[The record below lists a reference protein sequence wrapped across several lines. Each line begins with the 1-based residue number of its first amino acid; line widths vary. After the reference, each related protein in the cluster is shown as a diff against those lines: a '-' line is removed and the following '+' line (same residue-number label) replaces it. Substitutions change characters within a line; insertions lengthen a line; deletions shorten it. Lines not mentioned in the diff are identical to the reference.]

1 MLTWGLIVLI
11 VNLLYILFAFTISKV
26 AKHFLIKYYRHIG
39 KVVFVIVLL
48 APFWDLFIQ
57 KGIKTYYQL
66 FDVGTAIYVY
76 PEKDKDGKIESLGK
90 SKEADREPVD
100 YLTTDKLFLKFREK
114 LSGVSTFVEFY
125 FFDSFEKTV
134 DKDGKVTIKDNYGR
148 KGDFGYARVYL
159 GETPLRYEKLKDE
172 NEYKARYQV
181 KGINDNGFFYE
192 KNIIEFWD
200 MKEHKL
206 LAKALKMDFYTK
218 TYDQKF
224 RNKYLLWKGANGIA
238 FSLARFD
245 TYNKIHYELFFT
257 QNHKQ
262 KQ

>member
-11 VNLLYILFAFTISKV
+11 VNLLYVLFAFIVSKV
-26 AKHFLIKYYRHIG
+26 AKHFLSKYYRHIG

-66 FDVGTAIYVY
+66 FNVGTAIYAY
-76 PEKDKDGKIESLGK
+76 PEKDKDGKIESLGIGR
-90 SKEADREPVD
+90 SVYREPVN
-100 YLTTDKLFLKFREK
+100 YLTTDKSLGEFRERK
-114 LSGVSTFVEFY
+114 KYIAKFFESY

-134 DKDGKVTIKDNYGR
+134 DKDGTVTIKDNYGR

-159 GETPLRYEKLKDE
+159 GETPIRYEKLKDE
-172 NEYKARYQV
+172 SEYKARYQV

-218 TYDQKF
+218 T
-224 RNKYLLWKGANGIA
+224 
-238 FSLARFD
+238 
-245 TYNKIHYELFFT
+245 
-257 QNHKQ
+257 
-262 KQ
+262 

>member
-11 VNLLYILFAFTISKV
+11 VNLLYILFAFIVSKV

-57 KGIKTYYQL
+57 KGIKTYYQV
-66 FDVGTAIYVY
+66 FDVGTAIYAY
-76 PEKDKDGKIESLGK
+76 PEKDKDGKIESLGIGRSVSEEHSGYLHNQQELTRFK
-90 SKEADREPVD
+90 KFYAVKD
-100 YLTTDKLFLKFREK
+100 YF
-114 LSGVSTFVEFY
+114 EFY
-125 FFDSFEKTV
+125 FFGTFEEVV
-134 DKDGKVTIKDNYGR
+134 DKNGKVTIKDNY
-148 KGDFGYARVYL
+148 KKNLGYARVYL
-159 GETPLRYEKLKDE
+159 DENPIRYEKLQDE
-172 NEYKARYQV
+172 SEYKARYQV
-181 KGINDNGFFYE
+181 KGSNDNGFFYE

-238 FSLARFD
+238 FSLKRLESSGD
-245 TYNKIHYELFFT
+245 IYKIFLVR
-257 QNHKQ
+257 K
-262 KQ
+262 